1 MRKVLIIAY
10 YFPPLGWSGVQRTLK
25 FVKYLRD
32 FGWEPIVVTVGK
44 TKFSILDETLLD
56 EIPKEIEVIRIDD
69 VVLKDLTELM
79 KKEIYKFN
87 EASLELI
94 SDNKLIKLY
103 EAEIEKK
110 FSELRDLVLVPDGNS
125 IWANNVVR
133 EIENRIDFNHI
144 DIIYTTSGPY
154 SAHVVGNYIKKL
166 YGIRWIS
173 DFRDQWINN
182 PYINYDKN
190 SLRYKIEKDMEKSI
204 VLNCD
209 RLITTTSI
217 SRKNYINMYELSE
230 EKVVTITNG
239 YDENDFKK
247 LNITQENKSNKFKI
261 VYNGSFYL
269 KINPYTFAI
278 AVKQLLDEKK
288 IDKNKIEI
296 ILNGESDSKIVDKF
310 IAIMS
315 EYSQLIINNG
325 YMNHEASLIKSMNA
339 NLLLVI
345 SGEGEGSKEVYT
357 GKIFEYL
364 RLKKP
369 ILALSPKESL
379 IEELLSETECGINVE
394 YNNVKQ
400 IKQIIL
406 HYYDKW
412 LLNDEEDVK
421 ANNIEKYERRVLTR
435 NLVDVFNDTE

>member
-166 YGIRWIS
+166 YG
-173 DFRDQWINN
+173 
-182 PYINYDKN
+182 
-190 SLRYKIEKDMEKSI
+190 
-204 VLNCD
+204 
-209 RLITTTSI
+209 
-217 SRKNYINMYELSE
+217 
-230 EKVVTITNG
+230 
-239 YDENDFKK
+239 
-247 LNITQENKSNKFKI
+247 
-261 VYNGSFYL
+261 
-269 KINPYTFAI
+269 
-278 AVKQLLDEKK
+278 
-288 IDKNKIEI
+288 
-296 ILNGESDSKIVDKF
+296 
-310 IAIMS
+310 
-315 EYSQLIINNG
+315 
-325 YMNHEASLIKSMNA
+325 
-339 NLLLVI
+339 
-345 SGEGEGSKEVYT
+345 
-357 GKIFEYL
+357 
-364 RLKKP
+364 
-369 ILALSPKESL
+369 
-379 IEELLSETECGINVE
+379 
-394 YNNVKQ
+394 
-400 IKQIIL
+400 
-406 HYYDKW
+406 
-412 LLNDEEDVK
+412 
-421 ANNIEKYERRVLTR
+421 
-435 NLVDVFNDTE
+435 FN